1 MGIKF
6 TIDHKARYVEARA
19 EDVVDLK
26 DVEAFLDAVVVQDA
40 LRYRKLLDGRG
51 AVPKY
56 TNDDVMALGARVSA
70 YAQIEQ
76 RGALALVAGT
86 DEHFEL
92 AARFIN
98 LGKSDRPAKV
108 FRSVDDAR
116 KWLEAQ
122 PEV

>member
-6 TIDHKARYVEARA
+6 TIDHKARYVEARC
-19 EDVVDLK
+19 EGVVDLK
-26 DVEAFLDAVVVQDA
+26 DVEAFLDAVVVEDA

-51 AVPKY
+51 AVPQY

-70 YAQIEQ
+70 YAKIEQ
-76 RGALALVAGT
+76 RGALALIAGT

-92 AARFIN
+92 SQRFIN
-98 LGKSDRPAKV
+98 LGKSDRPARV
-108 FRSVDDAR
+108 FRSEDEAR